1 MVHLTSDLPAH
12 QVCTSFRLHLSA
24 MLSDLQTSEG
34 PWEPCM
40 QCPASQPTDLG
51 VGWDREQQQ
60 SWNWS
65 LISLPGG
72 AVHSHDLTRVTCLS
86 NEGVEVRKGVPA
98 TGNSVGRGTGLESV

>member
-1 MVHLTSDLPAH
+1 
-12 QVCTSFRLHLSA
+12 
-24 MLSDLQTSEG
+24 
-34 PWEPCM
+34 M

-98 TGNSVGRGTGLESV
+98 TGNSLGRGMGLESVCCFQGSRIHQMSRVYLTGSNEWTEK